1 MHNPAMPEA
10 TLRHRVVLGFDFGA
24 RRIGVAVGQGLTGRA
39 TPLQVL
45 PARDGIAD
53 WAQLDRL
60 IGEWQPGLLLVGE
73 PLNMDGSASEM
84 TLRARKF
91 ANRLRER
98 YRLPVQQVDERLSSF
113 EARGRQLE
121 RRRQQRPPRSNE
133 PGIDAQAACLI
144 VETYL
149 HELPMARQP
158 AAQSNLEQSNG

>member
-1 MHNPAMPEA
+1 MPEV
-10 TLRHRVVLGFDFGA
+10 TPCSQQVVLGFDFGA

-39 TPLQVL
+39 TPLRVL

-53 WAQLDRL
+53 WAQFDRL
-60 IGEWQPGLLLVGE
+60 IAEWQPGSLLVGE

-98 YRLPVQQVDERLSSF
+98 YRLPVHLVDERLSSF

-144 VETYL
+144 VETFL
-149 HELPMARQP
+149 HEASMARRQG
-158 AAQSNLEQSNG
+158 ADINLEQSNG